1 MIDFDDS
8 MDDISYETLLETPDS
23 HVLAFKEF
31 GYYQGTWIAKVRY
44 KDKIIWI
51 KDYYGSCSGCD
62 TLEHI
67 KMSYCSF
74 PENKE
79 ALQEK
84 LRITNVLAEMAKDYL
99 ENGITFEELE
109 AELAKDMKE
118 DSDTQEAM
126 KFIQEKKDE

>member
-1 MIDFDDS
+1 MTDFDDS

-31 GYYQGTWIAKVRY
+31 GFYEGTWIAKVRY

-67 KMSYCSF
+67 KFEYKLASLR
-74 PENKE
+74 EKNIE
-79 ALQEK
+79 EK

-109 AELAKDMKE
+109 AELAKDMQE
-118 DSDTQEAM
+118 NSDTQEAM
-126 KFIQEKKDE
+126 KFIQEKKND